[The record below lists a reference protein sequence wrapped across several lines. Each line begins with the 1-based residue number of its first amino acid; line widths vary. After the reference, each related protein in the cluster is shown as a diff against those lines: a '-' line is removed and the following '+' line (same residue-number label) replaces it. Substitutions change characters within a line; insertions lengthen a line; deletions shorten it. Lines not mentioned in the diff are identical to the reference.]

1 MQFLSFMP
9 TLTVTV
15 ALLGAS
21 FVAALG
27 VSPSQAEAL
36 TIADKSVFYAPR
48 RDTLFMLID
57 LWPQHQAIEALPAKD
72 RDKNILDTAYA
83 EAKMVL
89 AKPGFGQIEKVR
101 VEFGYIKN
109 MDEYA
114 RQDFS
119 SIIRHGYIVLRKQG
133 DDLIVS
139 ENKLVFIRDY

>member
-72 RDKNILDTAYA
+72 RDKDILDTAYA

-101 VEFGYIKN
+101 VEFGYIN
-109 MDEYA
+109 NTGRICSPRFQFHDSPRLYCAAQTGRRSDRFREQIGLYP
-114 RQDFS
+114 
-119 SIIRHGYIVLRKQG
+119 
-133 DDLIVS
+133 
-139 ENKLVFIRDY
+139 